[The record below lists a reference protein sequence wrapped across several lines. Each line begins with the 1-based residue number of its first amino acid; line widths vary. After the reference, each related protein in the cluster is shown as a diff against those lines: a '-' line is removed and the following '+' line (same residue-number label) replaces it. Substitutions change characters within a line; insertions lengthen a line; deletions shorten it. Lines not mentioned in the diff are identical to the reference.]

1 MTLSGR
7 VVWSEGMLL
16 RTQHLQQQDRWVEG
30 LVRASTHGLL
40 GTTDGASA
48 SSNSNSGLLTQ
59 GKVGIRRASGVMPD
73 GTAFAFPDDCPNP
86 EPVAVAA
93 TAAQGIVYLAL
104 PVRLAGSAEIDAPG
118 REPTGAR
125 YAAREVEIRD
135 SVAHA
140 DSAGA
145 PVHLAELRFRLLNG
159 GTSRDAYVDLPL
171 ARVAAV
177 LADGTLVLDG
187 EFPVP
192 CLGYGA
198 SPYLGGVVDELVG
211 KLESIARERA
221 AFVTGRRAQGAGDLA
236 DFLAL
241 LLCNKYLAGARHLSA
256 QRGTHPEDLYRWM
269 LELLAEA
276 SSFAA
281 GDPVAP
287 EIEPYRHAE
296 PWLGFRPLVAEV
308 RRTLLELAR
317 PDRKAVQI
325 PLRLFPSGARAAEI
339 QDRSLFTEASFY
351 IAVQAPAS
359 PEQIRQR
366 LPGQITIGPAEDL
379 QGMVRSAVPGIPLRH
394 VPTVPREIPVRRQMV
409 YFEFDQNSDFWRRLP
424 QSAGLALHVTGELR
438 EGMEM
443 ECWAV
448 RG

>member
-1 MTLSGR
+1 M
-7 VVWSEGMLL
+7 
-16 RTQHLQQQDRWVEG
+16 
-30 LVRASTHGLL
+30 
-40 GTTDGASA
+40 
-48 SSNSNSGLLTQ
+48 
-59 GKVGIRRASGVMPD
+59 
-73 GTAFAFPDDCPNP
+73 
-86 EPVAVAA
+86 
-93 TAAQGIVYLAL
+93 
-104 PVRLAGSAEIDAPG
+104 
-118 REPTGAR
+118 
-125 YAAREVEIRD
+125 
-135 SVAHA
+135 
-140 DSAGA
+140 
-145 PVHLAELRFRLLNG
+145 
-159 GTSRDAYVDLPL
+159 
-171 ARVAAV
+171 
-177 LADGTLVLDG
+177 
-187 EFPVP
+187 
-192 CLGYGA
+192 
-198 SPYLGGVVDELVG
+198 DELVG

-269 LELLAEA
+269 LELLGEA

-308 RRTLLELAR
+308 RRILLELAR
-317 PDRKAVQI
+317 PGPQGRSDPA
-325 PLRLFPSGARAAEI
+325 PPFPERRAGGGDPGPFALHRGVLLHRRAGAGLAGA
-339 QDRSLFTEASFY
+339 
-351 IAVQAPAS
+351 
-359 PEQIRQR
+359 IRQR

-424 QSAGLALHVTGELR
+424 QSAGLAIHVTGELR